1 MGDTAVDFTKDM
13 IIAEEDAEAREF
25 TAHGFNGPARNLL
38 LSASAG
44 SGKTRTLVERIVART
59 EALPDDRHID
69 SFMVVTFTEAAAS
82 ELREKISKALGEKAE
97 EALRAGDSA
106 RAGKLFKE
114 KMLVP
119 HATIGTIDSFMLK
132 VVREHFADADVNPTF
147 KIDNDEVSRII
158 SEATDAVLEE
168 YYGDPSEAEI
178 MNRLADVYATL
189 QGDDD
194 LKKSLFGKIV
204 DFCEN
209 LPNPEAWLDS
219 LKEKFDTGT
228 DVRDNYWYRI
238 LKEDLSGNLRDIK
251 EHLDAL
257 YEFADRYVTN
267 ELPVYREKCLNQ
279 LEEDCERIQK
289 CLDKVTQ
296 DDGEIPVL
304 FEIGGDFVKFHSIV
318 SPKKMKGGEVCVP
331 VYEIIKGYRENAKEA
346 AEDALKFVTN
356 AICSNEKLKPAE
368 RSPEWRQK
376 IFLDGIGAMREY
388 IETIAKITKEILEK
402 ADETCRRRGV
412 FSFSQIAHIALKL
425 LNKGEI
431 LNGVTQ
437 GAEPSDI
444 AKAYRKKYTEILIDE
459 YQDTNMIQETALYLI
474 SGNPAG
480 EYNQVMVGDVKQSI
494 YGFRNAKPTLFLKK
508 FDEFGKVDADGNPVN
523 DGVLKILSKNYRS
536 RKTILDA
543 VNAVFCRTMTRATA
557 DIDYEKDR
565 HKLIFPEDDKKYK
578 TEDDVKCEL
587 CYVTKPAKNK
597 AAEKGAAGDAGG
609 SGSSVSEDGAGGEGK
624 TESEGTGGEPGEK
637 KELKYIELEALAVAG
652 KILELMKS
660 GLTLHDYDY
669 GKDKP
674 VETRLRYG
682 DICILAGKNDELK
695 KTRRMLRMLGFP
707 TESDGS
713 RLFFECE
720 EVVDVINLLRVAD
733 NPRNDIPLATL
744 LLSKMFGFDEEDLAI
759 LKNEAGK
766 RGVNKK
772 SEKSDFWDTVLAAGK
787 ATAGAGN
794 MTPVDSKTE
803 KVLSRAVEAVE
814 KINKLRDFSEKV
826 NVSQFVWEAVNFSG
840 YYARCDEEAKGN
852 LRMLL
857 EMSRPY
863 DSGTNSG
870 LHGFVTFLE
879 NTYEREKS
887 KNENQKMRSYAVPSI
902 EPDRIKFMTVHK
914 SKGLQFPVV
923 FFVGTKSSKSD
934 KNDKSPKCDEEDGI
948 ALPFAIGV
956 DTEPGEN
963 GSNGNG
969 DVKSGFRY
977 ILNPA
982 PKNIIGK
989 KNAAYE
995 RKELQ
1000 RKIYVAL
1007 TRAKERLYVT
1017 GCPTQGG
1024 EGKPAPWTE
1033 MDNIGAEPLVSTLKV
1048 KTAGC
1053 PFDLI
1058 WPAVANAEGRKYWNT
1073 TVECPEEKDIPALK
1087 EAVAALRE
1095 AENGTVPGSGSGS
1108 GQASVHDGGK
1118 SVETSREICGE
1129 TGGLPEFPQ
1138 GGSDSEQPDLQHDTA
1153 VETVVRAL
1161 EIADNGSLPKKI
1173 SVSELK
1179 RFAENDDGTVVFGR
1193 SPAVVKARKLPEISD
1208 PDVDGD
1214 GETEPVLNGEEAAKE
1229 AAEEAS
1235 AAIGPEAAGAAKANG
1250 KAGKPAPPEKLRGAE
1265 FGTLMHKCARILIED
1280 RRNWPVKD
1288 AAGEEPL
1295 NGASTRMAPDP
1306 AAVPEYVK
1314 STLDKLYNEGV
1325 LDDREYFSADAGMLS
1340 GFILSGRGAEVYRAA
1355 NVRCEVPFTY
1365 FADVGKYRRQAEAVL
1380 AEAGEPEKADN
1391 TENGAGNVEV
1401 SLKNNLK
1408 EQKKI
1413 AIQGVID
1420 LYYRIGDRL
1429 VIVDFKTDSG
1439 KVPEGIPLI
1448 NSYKLQ
1454 LRCYRDA
1461 VRDISGHDA
1470 DECVLYFLRS
1480 GGEYRVEMN

>member
-147 KIDNDEVSRII
+147 KIDSDEVSRIF
-158 SEATDAVLEE
+158 SEATDAVLED

-238 LKEDLSGNLRDIK
+238 LKEDLAGNLRDIK

-304 FEIGGDFVKFHSIV
+304 FEIGGDFVKFPGIV

-346 AEDALKFVTN
+346 AEDALKFVTKS
-356 AICSNEKLKPAE
+356 ICSNEKLNTAE
-368 RSPEWRQK
+368 RPPEWRQK

-508 FDEFGKVDADGNPVN
+508 FDEFGKVDADGNSVT

-536 RKTILDA
+536 RKIILDA

-624 TESEGTGGEPGEK
+624 TESEGTGGETGEK

-787 ATAGAGN
+787 ATAGN

-803 KVLSRAVEAVE
+803 KVLSHAVEAVE

-923 FFVGTKSSKSD
+923 FYVGTMASKKGGNGKD
-934 KNDKSPKCDEEDGI
+934 LKCDEEDGI

-969 DVKSGFRY
+969 DGGVKGGFRY
-977 ILNPA
+977 ILNTA
-982 PKNIIGK
+982 PKNIIRK
-989 KNAAYE
+989 KNAEYE

-1007 TRAKERLYVT
+1007 TRAKARLYVT

-1024 EGKPAPWTE
+1024 AGKPAPWTE
-1033 MDNIGAEPLVSTLKV
+1033 MDNIGAEPLISTLKV

-1095 AENGTVPGSGSGS
+1095 AENGTVPGSG
-1108 GQASVHDGGK
+1108 QASVHDGGK

-1153 VETVVRAL
+1153 VETVARAL

-1173 SVSELK
+1173 SVSELNGSFRQK
-1179 RFAENDDGTVVFGR
+1179 SGR
-1193 SPAVVKARKLPEISD
+1193 SQGQKAPGNIRP
-1208 PDVDGD
+1208 
-1214 GETEPVLNGEEAAKE
+1214 
-1229 AAEEAS
+1229 
-1235 AAIGPEAAGAAKANG
+1235 
-1250 KAGKPAPPEKLRGAE
+1250 
-1265 FGTLMHKCARILIED
+1265 
-1280 RRNWPVKD
+1280 
-1288 AAGEEPL
+1288 
-1295 NGASTRMAPDP
+1295 
-1306 AAVPEYVK
+1306 
-1314 STLDKLYNEGV
+1314 
-1325 LDDREYFSADAGMLS
+1325 
-1340 GFILSGRGAEVYRAA
+1340 GR
-1355 NVRCEVPFTY
+1355 
-1365 FADVGKYRRQAEAVL
+1365 
-1380 AEAGEPEKADN
+1380 
-1391 TENGAGNVEV
+1391 
-1401 SLKNNLK
+1401 
-1408 EQKKI
+1408 
-1413 AIQGVID
+1413 
-1420 LYYRIGDRL
+1420 
-1429 VIVDFKTDSG
+1429 
-1439 KVPEGIPLI
+1439 
-1448 NSYKLQ
+1448 
-1454 LRCYRDA
+1454 
-1461 VRDISGHDA
+1461 
-1470 DECVLYFLRS
+1470 
-1480 GGEYRVEMN
+1480 